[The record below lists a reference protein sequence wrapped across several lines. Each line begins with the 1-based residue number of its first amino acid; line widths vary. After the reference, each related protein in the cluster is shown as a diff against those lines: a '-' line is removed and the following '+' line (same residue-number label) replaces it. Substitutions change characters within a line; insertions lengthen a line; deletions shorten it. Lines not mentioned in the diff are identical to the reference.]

1 MSLDDE
7 PTIQSDAFLHEIEM
21 IMKILQMPSRYEEPF
36 ACPAGI
42 ALWEE
47 YRRRNPDGLKVP
59 PIDLMDCTDLNSSH
73 MLNTLILATI
83 ATRFESR
90 MRLAQPSLT
99 DRS

>member
-36 ACPAGI
+36 ACPVCI

-47 YRRRNPDGLKVP
+47 YRRRMPDGLKVP
-59 PIDLMDCTDLNSSH
+59 PIDLMDCTDPEL
-73 MLNTLILATI
+73 
-83 ATRFESR
+83 
-90 MRLAQPSLT
+90 QPYAEHVDSC
-99 DRS
+99 DDCNEV